1 MMGLGFAAYL
11 TKPVRQSLLLE
22 TIVSAVGAPPAASRP
37 SPLSLVRRQEP

>member
-11 TKPVRQSLLLE
+11 TKPVLLPQ